1 MANEQNLKPFTKG
14 SRSREEAVE
23 NGRKGGKRSGEVR
36 RERKSMRE
44 QMDMLLSLPLKD
56 QKIINKFKQIGVDTD
71 DMNNQM
77 ALIMATYQK
86 ALRGDMQA
94 MNVARELIGERVQE
108 FKVSATIDD
117 KVKEL
122 HGILDDMKDEQEHN

>member
-1 MANEQNLKPFTKG
+1 MANEQNLKPLNTINN
-14 SRSREEAVE
+14 EEAKKIQS
-23 NGRKGGKRSGEVR
+23 KGGKARQQQI

-44 QMDMLLSLPLKD
+44 QMEGLLSLSLKD
-56 QKIINKFKQIGVDTD
+56 QKVVNRFKQIGVDAK

-77 ALIMATYQK
+77 ALIVATYQK
-86 ALRGDMQA
+86 ALKGDMQA
-94 MNVARELIGERVQE
+94 MNVIRELIGERVQE

-122 HGILDDMKDEQEHN
+122 HGILDDLKNEQGNS

>member
-1 MANEQNLKPFTKG
+1 MANEQNLKPFT
-14 SRSREEAVE
+14 SDQSHEEAVR
-23 NGRKGGKRSGEVR
+23 NGRKGAQIKKQKAL
-36 RERKSMRE
+36 ERKSMRE

-56 QKIINKFKQIGVDTD
+56 QKIINKFKQIGVDTSN
-71 DMNNQM
+71 MNNQM

-94 MNVARELIGERVQE
+94 MNVARELIGERIQE

-122 HGILDDMKDEQEHN
+122 HGILDEMEDEQEHN

>member
-1 MANEQNLKPFTKG
+1 MANEQNLKPFT
-14 SRSREEAVE
+14 SDQDREQAKI
-23 NGRKGGKRSGEVR
+23 NGRKGGLARQQQI

-44 QMDMLLSLPLKD
+44 QMEGLLSLSLKD
-56 QKIINKFKQIGVDTD
+56 QKVVNRFKQIGVDAS

-77 ALIMATYQK
+77 ALIVATYQK
-86 ALRGDMQA
+86 ALKGDMQA
-94 MNVARELIGERVQE
+94 MNVIRELIGERVQE

-122 HGILDDMKDEQEHN
+122 HGILDDLKNEQGNS

>member
-1 MANEQNLKPFTKG
+1 MALNPQNLKPLNTL
-14 SRSREEAVE
+14 SNEEAKE
-23 NGRKGGKRSGEVR
+23 IRSKGGKARQKQVK
-36 RERKSMRE
+36 ERKSMRE

>member
-1 MANEQNLKPFTKG
+1 MANEQNLKPFNTMNSEDAKKIQ
-14 SRSREEAVE
+14 S
-23 NGRKGGKRSGEVR
+23 KGGKRCGEVR

-44 QMDMLLSLPLKD
+44 QMEGLLSLSLKD
-56 QKIINKFKQIGVDTD
+56 QKVINRFKQIGVDAK

-77 ALIMATYQK
+77 ALIVATYQK
-86 ALRGDMQA
+86 ALKGDMQA
-94 MNVARELIGERVQE
+94 MNVIRELIGERVQE

-122 HGILDDMKDEQEHN
+122 HGILDELKDEQGNS

>member
-1 MANEQNLKPFTKG
+1 MANEQNLKPLNTINN
-14 SRSREEAVE
+14 EEAKKIQS
-23 NGRKGGKRSGEVR
+23 KGGKARQQQI

-56 QKIINKFKQIGVDTD
+56 QKIINKFKQIGVDTS

-94 MNVARELIGERVQE
+94 MNIARELIGERIQE

-122 HGILDDMKDEQEHN
+122 HGILDELKDEQGNS

>member
-1 MANEQNLKPFTKG
+1 MANEQNLKPLNTINN
-14 SRSREEAVE
+14 EEAKKIQS
-23 NGRKGGKRSGEVR
+23 KGGKARQQQI

-44 QMDMLLSLPLKD
+44 QMEGLLSLSLKD
-56 QKIINKFKQIGVDTD
+56 QKVVNRFKQIGVDAS

-77 ALIMATYQK
+77 ALIVATYQK
-86 ALRGDMQA
+86 ALKGDMQA
-94 MNVARELIGERVQE
+94 MNVIRELIGERVQE

-122 HGILDDMKDEQEHN
+122 HGILDDLKNEQGNS